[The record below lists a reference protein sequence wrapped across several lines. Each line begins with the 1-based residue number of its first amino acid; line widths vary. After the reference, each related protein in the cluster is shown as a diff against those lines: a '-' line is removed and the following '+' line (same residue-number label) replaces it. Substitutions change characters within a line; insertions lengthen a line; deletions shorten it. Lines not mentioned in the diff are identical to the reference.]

1 MLGFGLVFEMPV
13 ITLLLARLG
22 LVTPQLMRRVRR
34 YAIVAIFL
42 LAAIFTPPDPISQM
56 LMAIPLIAL
65 YEISIVVCRVSRRKR
80 EEDSDAS
87 EDVGEEGEG

>member
-1 MLGFGLVFEMPV
+1 
-13 ITLLLARLG
+13 
-22 LVTPQLMRRVRR
+22 
-34 YAIVAIFL
+34 
-42 LAAIFTPPDPISQM
+42 M